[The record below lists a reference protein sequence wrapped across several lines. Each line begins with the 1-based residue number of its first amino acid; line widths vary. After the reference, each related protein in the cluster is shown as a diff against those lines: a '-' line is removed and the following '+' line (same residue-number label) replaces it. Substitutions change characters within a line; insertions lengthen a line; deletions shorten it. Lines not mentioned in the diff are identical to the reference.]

1 MSPRGARASH
11 ALAIVLGMAI
21 GFATPLPSRAAEA
34 RSARQPVWSSAVAHG
49 PLAVAADRRGAIVTT
64 NLGDVIAF
72 DRAGSA
78 RWTAS
83 VSNNPEPPALSGDLV
98 LVGGDET
105 IHAFD
110 RASGVER
117 WEQPVASRPWALAL
131 GAEVAL
137 AGDDTGA
144 LRAFDATTGR
154 PRWSVA
160 YPGAVLVAPVVDEVE
175 GLVIAT
181 WTDARP
187 AIRVLDLASGALRWE
202 QEIDYFTAA
211 PVVHA
216 GRVLIAEGDG
226 HFHAVVLSLDVA
238 TGELRWGTQVRAS
251 FESEIVPAVDDRA
264 FVVVDHY
271 GHVTA
276 LDPSDGSVLWERSLD
291 QTVLGTR
298 VALTDRRVTLST
310 AEWDVFTLDRANGR
324 IVRRITAARLGGYA
338 VDLTPAPFSRDD
350 RRGRRDPARRS

>member
-1 MSPRGARASH
+1 M
-11 ALAIVLGMAI
+11 
-21 GFATPLPSRAAEA
+21 
-34 RSARQPVWSSAVAHG
+34 
-49 PLAVAADRRGAIVTT
+49 
-64 NLGDVIAF
+64 
-72 DRAGSA
+72 
-78 RWTAS
+78 
-83 VSNNPEPPALSGDLV
+83 
-98 LVGGDET
+98 
-105 IHAFD
+105 
-110 RASGVER
+110 
-117 WEQPVASRPWALAL
+117 
-131 GAEVAL
+131 
-137 AGDDTGA
+137 
-144 LRAFDATTGR
+144 
-154 PRWSVA
+154 
-160 YPGAVLVAPVVDEVE
+160 
-175 GLVIAT
+175 
-181 WTDARP
+181 
-187 AIRVLDLASGALRWE
+187 LDLASGALRWE

-324 IVRRITAARLGGYA
+324 IVRRTTAARLGGYA

-350 RRGRRDPARRS
+350 GVVVAIRLGDRRARRAVAGALTGRFRLGAPRGLPATLTPTRASARDHARPSFLRSLGARPPVSAGGGTTEEHPDGPRLVSLAPPRCTNEKDEPWQKQRRHRRSSR